1 MKIFH
6 DISSFREERKQLL
19 PTQKLG
25 LVPTMGALHAGH
37 ASLVKQ
43 AVAENEV
50 TAVSIFVNPTQFG
63 PNEDLSKYPR
73 SLEQDCALLESLGVD
88 WVFAPAP
95 REIYPEKESEI
106 IFSLRSMDRKL
117 CGRSRPGHF
126 NGVIQ
131 VVSILFNIIQPDRAY
146 FGLKDYQQ
154 FQIIRQ
160 MVNDLHFPVQAVP
173 CPIIRE
179 EDGLA
184 LSSRNVYLSSQER
197 IQSLFLIH
205 TLKAIKQKLEDF
217 QTVTDVKDF
226 VHHTLAQYPLVKL
239 DYFEL
244 LNDKNLAEVDS
255 LTASSSPR
263 AFIAAF
269 VGKTRLID
277 NLALY

>member
-6 DISSFREERKQLL
+6 NIQSFQEERKLL
-19 PTQKLG
+19 SSDQKLG

-37 ASLVKQ
+37 GSLVKQ
-43 AVAENEV
+43 AVASNDV

-63 PNEDLSKYPR
+63 ANEDLGNYPR
-73 SLEQDCALLESLGVD
+73 TLEQDCALLESLGVD
-88 WVFAPAP
+88 WVFAPTAK
-95 REIYPEKESEI
+95 EIYPEQPQV
-106 IFSLRSMDRKL
+106 IFSLRDIDKKL

-131 VVSILFNIIQPDRAY
+131 VVSILFHIIQPDRAY

-160 MVNDLHFPVQAVP
+160 MVNELHFPVEPVP
-173 CPIIRE
+173 CPIVRE
-179 EDGLA
+179 HDGLA
-184 LSSRNVYLSSQER
+184 LSSRNVYLGPAER
-197 IQSLFLIH
+197 EQSLFLH
-205 TLKAIKQKLEDF
+205 KTLTTIKQKLEDF
-217 QTVTDVKDF
+217 QTASDVKDF
-226 VHHTLAQYPLVKL
+226 VHHTLAQYPLAKL
-239 DYFEL
+239 DYFEI

-255 LTASSSPR
+255 LTPSDYPR

-277 NLALY
+277 NMALY